1 MNDVNTSLKRILIVE
16 DDALTRDIMKRQL
29 DKFYNIDFAVDGREA
44 LELFDLNNYALIL
57 MDINLGIG
65 KNGIE
70 VMKEIRKSEKGMN
83 TAVVAITAYGNF
95 GDRESF
101 IDTGFDNYI
110 SKPWNTDSLIR
121 CMMDTISLY
130 E

>member
-1 MNDVNTSLKRILIVE
+1 MDDEKTSFKKILIVE

-29 DKFYNIDFAVDGREA
+29 DKFYRIDFAVDGKEA
-44 LELFDLNNYALIL
+44 LDLFEQNNYALIL

-70 VMKEIRKSEKGMN
+70 VMKEIRKSEKGTN

-95 GDRESF
+95 GDKESF
-101 IDTGFDNYI
+101 IDAGFDNYI
-110 SKPWNTDSLIR
+110 SKPWNTDSLVR
-121 CMMDTISLY
+121 CMMDTISMY
-130 E
+130 D

>member
-16 DDALTRDIMKRQL
+16 DDALTRDIMNRQL
-29 DKFYNIDFAVDGREA
+29 DKFYRIDFAVNGKEA
-44 LELFDLNNYALIL
+44 LDLFEQNNYALIL

-95 GDRESF
+95 GDKESF

-110 SKPWNTDSLIR
+110 SKPWNSDSLIR
-121 CMMDTISLY
+121 CMMDTISMY
-130 E
+130 D